1 MDWVFRFLFAS
12 SSCEVKYA
20 PMSKSAAR
28 VIVGVIISGG
38 LFFNIN
44 EDDCA
49 EDTDGLRGGSFHNVK
64 VTPPLS

>member
-1 MDWVFRFLFAS
+1 VFRFLFA
-12 SSCEVKYA
+12 SCEVKYA
-20 PMSKSAAR
+20 PMSESAAR

-49 EDTDGLRGGSFHNVK
+49 EDTDGLIGGWGGGV
-64 VTPPLS
+64 